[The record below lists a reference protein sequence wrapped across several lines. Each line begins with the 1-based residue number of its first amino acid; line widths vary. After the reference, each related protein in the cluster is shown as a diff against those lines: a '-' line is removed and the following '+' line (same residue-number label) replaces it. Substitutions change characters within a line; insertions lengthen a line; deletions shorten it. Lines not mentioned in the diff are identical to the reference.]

1 MSFNG
6 LDNEIARLILL
17 QRIELASPFISK
29 IRKFFGRYL
38 FTNFFTKF
46 FLSKNEIN
54 LKYYELMGTEYKS
67 LKRFITFE
75 DKKLLSIGSGMAGLE
90 LIIDSLH
97 KNNQFSIIEKNYVS
111 KKVKYGWD
119 DKNLE
124 GYNNLNIL
132 REFLKRNQ
140 TNAHFRIYDFDKDD
154 LPDYNFDIVLSL
166 YSLDYHYDFNVYKE
180 YLKKIS
186 SDQTQIVFDTVRPD
200 YFNNIFD
207 EVKIITTIEKK
218 IHSSKRIICRG
229 FIK

>member
-54 LKYYELMGTEYKS
+54 LKYYELMESEYKS
-67 LKRFITFE
+67 LKRFINFE

>member
-54 LKYYELMGTEYKS
+54 LKYYELMETEYKS
-67 LKRFITFE
+67 LKRFINFE

-154 LPDYNFDIVLSL
+154 LPDYNFDIVISL

-186 SDQTQIVFDTVRPD
+186 SEQTQIVFDTVRPD
-200 YFNNIFD
+200 YFNDIFD

>member
-54 LKYYELMGTEYKS
+54 FKYYELMEGEYKS
-67 LKRFITFE
+67 LKRFINFE
-75 DKKLLSIGSGMAGLE
+75 DKKLLSIGSGMSGLE

-132 REFLKRNQ
+132 SEFLKRNQ

-207 EVKIITTIEKK
+207 EVKIITTIEKE

>member
-1 MSFNG
+1 MSYIN
-6 LDNEIARLILL
+6 LDKKIARLIIL
-17 QRIELASPFISK
+17 QRIELANNFLTK

-67 LKRFITFE
+67 LKRFINFE

>member
-67 LKRFITFE
+67 LKRFINFE

>member
-46 FLSKNEIN
+46 FLSRNEIN
-54 LKYYELMGTEYKS
+54 LKYYELMESEYKS
-67 LKRFITFE
+67 LKRFINFE

-180 YLKKIS
+180 YLKNIS

>member
-67 LKRFITFE
+67 LKRFINFE

-97 KNNQFSIIEKNYVS
+97 KNNQFSIIEKNYDS

>member
-67 LKRFITFE
+67 LKRFINFE

-207 EVKIITTIEKK
+207 EVKIIKTIEKK

>member
-46 FLSKNEIN
+46 FLSRNEIN
-54 LKYYELMGTEYKS
+54 LKYYELMESEYKS
-67 LKRFITFE
+67 LKRFINFE

>member
-1 MSFNG
+1 M
-6 LDNEIARLILL
+6 
-17 QRIELASPFISK
+17 
-29 IRKFFGRYL
+29 
-38 FTNFFTKF
+38 
-46 FLSKNEIN
+46 
-54 LKYYELMGTEYKS
+54 
-67 LKRFITFE
+67 
-75 DKKLLSIGSGMAGLE
+75 
-90 LIIDSLH
+90 
-97 KNNQFSIIEKNYVS
+97 
-111 KKVKYGWD
+111 
-119 DKNLE
+119 
-124 GYNNLNIL
+124 
-132 REFLKRNQ
+132 KRNQ

-180 YLKKIS
+180 YLKNIS